1 MIKVILTQLVNVNDF
16 QACILNVVAFVILI
30 VIEGVL
36 ALMFRF
42 DKCKDM
48 IMGVQHFK
56 AMYQYNCFAD
66 VVAHYL
72 NE

>member
-1 MIKVILTQLVNVNDF
+1 MIKVILTQLVNVNDL

-30 VIEGVL
+30 VIEDVL

-48 IMGVQHFK
+48 IMQHFK

-66 VVAHYL
+66 VVAHYF